1 MAELPDAATCYQ
13 LLARMALIRRFE
25 EEAGRQ
31 YQRAKAG
38 GFLHLAIGEEATI
51 VGTTS
56 VMRPEDFLIGTYRTH
71 GHAIARGTEPRR
83 VMAELFGKVDGTS
96 GGRGGS
102 MHIFDAAK
110 RFMGGYGIVG
120 GNLPIAAGLAL
131 GSQYKGEDAV
141 TVCMFGDGASNTG
154 NFGETMNL
162 AALWRLPVFFLVENN
177 LYGMGTAVERH
188 SAQTDLSKKAEG
200 YGIPG
205 TRIDGM
211 DVLAVREGVAE
222 GIRLA
227 REEQRP
233 TLLEAF
239 TYRYRGHSAADPE
252 VYREREEVE
261 EWQRKDPIESFA
273 RRCVEAGVLGERE
286 VQQVREAAEAEVLA
300 AVEFAEASPE
310 PPLESMYE
318 GLYAHTEAEG
328 WYAVDE
334 RSPEPHR
341 GEREDEIPAA
351 ARELAEAGAAHAG
364 EGEDPSRRPN
374 PALQGDVQEGAE
386 ERVEAPDRGE
396 GEPREEEGEPREE
409 TDEAALN
416 AQEEEH

>member
-1 MAELPDAATCYQ
+1 MADLPDAATCYE

-56 VMRPEDFLIGTYRTH
+56 VMRDEDFLIGTYRTH
-71 GHAIARGTEPRR
+71 GHAIARGTEPKR
-83 VMAELFGKVDGTS
+83 VMAELFGRVDGTS

-102 MHIFDAAK
+102 MHIFDAK
-110 RFMGGYGIVG
+110 RRFMGGYGIVG

-131 GSQYKGEDAV
+131 SSQYKGEDAV

-162 AALWRLPVFFLVENN
+162 AALWKLPVFFLVENN

-200 YGIPG
+200 YGVPG
-205 TRIDGM
+205 TRADGM
-211 DVLAVREGVAE
+211 DVVAVREAVTA
-222 GIRLA
+222 GIETA
-227 REEQRP
+227 REDSRP
-233 TLLEAF
+233 TLLEVV

-261 EWQRKDPIESFA
+261 QWREKDPIESFA
-273 RRCVEAGVLGERE
+273 RRCIEAGVLGERE
-286 VQQVREAAEAEVLA
+286 VRQARDAAEQTVLE

-310 PPLESMYE
+310 PPLDTMYE
-318 GLYAHTEAEG
+318 NLYALDDPGG

-341 GEREDEIPAA
+341 GEREDRMPDA
-351 ARELAEAGAAHAG
+351 ARELAEAGAAYAEQPDDG
-364 EGEDPSRRPN
+364 QRPN
-374 PALQGDVQEGAE
+374 PALQGDAQDGAE
-386 ERVEAPDRGE
+386 SRVSAEREVGD
-396 GEPREEEGEPREE
+396 EPEDLASEQAINTEEDQG
-409 TDEAALN
+409 
-416 AQEEEH
+416 

>member
-1 MAELPDAATCYQ
+1 MADLPDAAACYR
-13 LLARMALIRRFE
+13 LLAEMALIRRFE

-31 YQRAKAG
+31 YQRARAG

-56 VMRPEDFLIGTYRTH
+56 VMRDEDYLIGTYRTH
-71 GHAIARGTEPRR
+71 GHAIARGTDPKR
-83 VMAELFGKVDGTS
+83 VMAELFGRIDGTS

-102 MHIFDAAK
+102 MHIFDAER

-131 GSQYKGEDAV
+131 ASDYKGEDAV
-141 TVCMFGDGASNTG
+141 TVCMFGDGASNAG

-162 AALWRLPVFFLVENN
+162 AALWSLPALFLVENN

-205 TRIDGM
+205 RRIDGM
-211 DVLAVREGVAE
+211 DVLAVREAVAE
-222 GIRLA
+222 GLRLA
-227 REEQRP
+227 REERRP
-233 TLLEAF
+233 TLIEAF

-252 VYREREEVE
+252 VYRQREEVE
-261 EWQRKDPIESFA
+261 EWQGKDPIESFA
-273 RRCVEAGVLGERE
+273 GRCIEAGVLGERE
-286 VQQVREAAEAEVLA
+286 VREVREKAERTVMA

-310 PPLESMYE
+310 PALDTLYE
-318 GLYAHTEAEG
+318 NLYALEGAAG

-341 GEREDEIPAA
+341 GEHEDHMPAA
-351 ARELAEAGAAHAG
+351 ARELAEAGAAYG
-364 EGEDPSRRPN
+364 GQPDGPRPN
-374 PALQGDVQEGAE
+374 PAEQGDAELGVEPEVAGEVEG
-386 ERVEAPDRGE
+386 D
-396 GEPREEEGEPREE
+396 
-409 TDEAALN
+409 
-416 AQEEEH
+416 